1 MIGQVIKELYKI
13 YDEVGSGGIATVY
26 LARNLRTNQIVA
38 VKVVHPHIAKDP
50 EVVKRFQREASL
62 LTGLSNPHLVQV
74 FDHGVENGR
83 HYLIMEYVEGR
94 TLKSIIQEEGAFDVD
109 RSLDI
114 ARQVAEGLAEVHRRG
129 IVHRD
134 IKPQNLMIEPDGTV
148 KVMDFGIAR
157 IADLS
162 ALTRSGYLVGTPHYI
177 SPEQAMGHEVDHRSD
192 LYSLG
197 VVLYEM
203 MTGQV
208 LFDADSPISVA
219 LKHLNEPVP
228 SLSLQRADIPDEVEA
243 LVNRCLAKDRKDR
256 FQSAEELIAAIDR
269 LLGQPTSAQAE
280 TVVTAPVKTPPPP
293 VAPRPA
299 VARLP
304 VAPPPRAIP
313 ATRRRS
319 GTPWAVIGAAVMGIL
334 CLGLLAVVGGFALLA
349 GRGTP
354 TAEARVEP
362 YVSTSILTATAT
374 LPSIPATEAV
384 TLTATPQVEA
394 PTDTSLPATA
404 TATSTSVPAPTS
416 TPTPVPTATFTPMP
430 TPTFTPTPTEIFT
443 PLPTPTPSMPPAG
456 MFMPGDTFLA
466 VWQDHA
472 EVRNQLGW
480 AVEPEQGPRAGE
492 QRFQYGA
499 MFWREDLWKIYVVH
513 NAGSWAVYDDTYTDD
528 QPETD
533 PTLVPPP
540 GLIQPKRGFG
550 KVWREQLG
558 GPNSIIG
565 WATEI
570 EGEIAGH
577 FQRFE
582 GGLMLSNRDGT
593 LLVLRND
600 GTWSAY

>member
-1 MIGQVIKELYKI
+1 MIGQVIKGLYKI

-26 LARNLRTNQIVA
+26 LARNLRTNQIAA
-38 VKVVHPHIAKDP
+38 VKVVHSHIAKDP
-50 EVVKRFQREASL
+50 EVVKRFQREAGL

-74 FDHGVENGR
+74 FDHGIENGR
-83 HYLIMEYVEGR
+83 HYLVMEYVEGR
-94 TLKSIIQEEGAFDVD
+94 TLKSIINEEGALDVD
-109 RSLDI
+109 RSLGI
-114 ARQVAEGLAEVHRRG
+114 ARQIAEGLAEVHRRG

-177 SPEQAMGHEVDHRSD
+177 SPEQAMGQQVDHRSD

-203 MTGQV
+203 LMGRV

-228 SLSLQRADIPDEVEA
+228 SLRLQRADIPPDVEA
-243 LVNRCLAKDRKDR
+243 LVNHCLAKDREER
-256 FQSAEELIAAIDR
+256 FQSAGELIAAIDR
-269 LLGQPTSAQAE
+269 VSGQAVSIQAE
-280 TVVTAPVKTPPPP
+280 TAVAAPAPAQSPPVIPPAPV
-293 VAPRPA
+293 AHRPA
-299 VARLP
+299 
-304 VAPPPRAIP
+304 APSPRTAVPGHRKSGMPWP
-313 ATRRRS
+313 A
-319 GTPWAVIGAAVMGIL
+319 IGAAVMGFF
-334 CLGLLAVVGGFALLA
+334 CLGSLVVAGGFALLSK
-349 GRGTP
+349 RGTP
-354 TAEARVEP
+354 TAEARVGP
-362 YVSTSILTATAT
+362 TVFTSIPT
-374 LPSIPATEAV
+374 S
-384 TLTATPQVEA
+384 TATPQVEV
-394 PTDTSLPATA
+394 PTDTPLPATA
-404 TATSTSVPAPTS
+404 TATGTDVPVPTFTFTPLPTETSI
-416 TPTPVPTATFTPMP
+416 PVPTATFTPIP
-430 TPTFTPTPTEIFT
+430 TPTFTPAPTS
-443 PLPTPTPSMPPAG
+443 TPSTPPAG
-456 MFMPGDTFLA
+456 MFMPGGTFLA

-472 EVRNQLGW
+472 EVRDQLGW
-480 AVEPEQGPRAGE
+480 AVEPEQTPRAGE
-492 QRFQYGA
+492 QRFQHGV
-499 MFWREDLWKIYVVH
+499 MFWRQDLWKIYAVH
-513 NAGSWAVYDDTYTDD
+513 NAGTWSVYDDTYTDG

-558 GPNSIIG
+558 GPDAAIG
-565 WATEI
+565 WATEM
-570 EGEIAGH
+570 EGEIGGH

-582 GGLMLSNRDGT
+582 RGLILSNRDGT